1 MLWRVSVRF
10 VVHGSTISFWLLPLQ
25 CSLSVLRR
33 GLCWSMRRFVYFF
46 ETLMCYYCVVYVVW
60 IIKCLILNFQQDQ
73 KQDLLFDTFWLMTF
87 FESVSLVGS
96 QEITNVLVSDDDSR
110 FLLLPYAFPATLS
123 VVGIL
128 YIRNASSTCQSA
140 SQHASAIGSYQKSFF
155 AHVLRGEWWV
165 ILLTPELNF

>member
-1 MLWRVSVRF
+1 
-10 VVHGSTISFWLLPLQ
+10 
-25 CSLSVLRR
+25 
-33 GLCWSMRRFVYFF
+33 
-46 ETLMCYYCVVYVVW
+46 
-60 IIKCLILNFQQDQ
+60 LILTFQQDQ

-110 FLLLPYAFPATLS
+110 FLLLPYAFAATLS

-128 YIRNASSTCQSA
+128 YIRNASST

-155 AHVLRGEWWV
+155 AHVLRGEW
-165 ILLTPELNF
+165 